1 MTSDLIYV
9 MGTVAAGT
17 AIISTTFGLALGY
30 AFGKH
35 K

>member
-1 MTSDLIYV
+1 MTADLLYV
-9 MGTVAAGT
+9 TGVIACGSAAIG
-17 AIISTTFGLALGY
+17 TTFGLALGY

>member
-1 MTSDLIYV
+1 MSAELLYV
-9 MGTVAAGT
+9 VSAIAIGAAVIG
-17 AIISTTFGLALGY
+17 TTFGLALGY

>member
-1 MTSDLIYV
+1 MTEDFFYV
-9 MGTVAAGT
+9 VGFIACGAAVIG
-17 AIISTTFGLALGY
+17 TTFGLALGY

>member
-1 MTSDLIYV
+1 MTSDLLYV
-9 MGTVAAGT
+9 VGFIAGGAAVIG
-17 AIISTTFGLALGY
+17 TTFGLALGY

>member
-1 MTSDLIYV
+1 MTSDLLYV
-9 MGTVAAGT
+9 VGFIACGAAVIG
-17 AIISTTFGLALGY
+17 TTFGLALGY

>member
-1 MTSDLIYV
+1 MNSDLLYV
-9 MGTVAAGT
+9 MGVIACGSATIG
-17 AIISTTFGLALGY
+17 TTFGLALGY